1 MSETTTVPTATA
13 APCRPEPVPVP
24 ERPSIG
30 PIGDRVE
37 DVRRIVVLRG
47 GALGDLLYAVPA
59 LYALAAAYPGAEI
72 TLLGSALHAELLRD
86 RPGPV
91 DEVAVLP
98 VTRTDWNE
106 PAQPAEAEFAD
117 RLRERPVDL
126 AVQLH
131 GGGAWSNPFLRQLNP
146 RLSIGS
152 RAEGAA
158 PLDRNLAY
166 RFYQNEVLRAL
177 EVVGLAGAP
186 PVVMEPCVELTPRD
200 LAAADAVLG
209 TVTGPLVVVH
219 PGANDSRRRWPAH
232 AFAEIVTHCL
242 DRGAT
247 VVIIGGPSDHV
258 LVADLCSRVPVTANG
273 DARADRLR
281 TLVGSDMPTLCGV
294 LARAAVLVGNDSGPR
309 HLARAVGTATVGV
322 FWIGNV
328 ISAGPLSRGRDR
340 VLISWQT
347 HCPACG
353 RDATDERL
361 PRCPHGDSLVST
373 VPVAAVRAD
382 VDELLGW
389 T

>member
-1 MSETTTVPTATA
+1 MSETTTAPATTA
-13 APCRPEPVPVP
+13 APQRPAPVPAT
-24 ERPSIG
+24 ERASIG
-30 PIGDRVE
+30 PIGDTVP

-59 LYALAAAYPGAEI
+59 LYALAATYPGAEI

-98 VTRTDWNE
+98 VTRTDWNQ
-106 PAQPAEAEFAD
+106 PAQPAETEFVD

-146 RLSIGS
+146 RVSIGS

-158 PLDRNLAY
+158 PLDRTLAY
-166 RFYQNEVLRAL
+166 RFYQHEVLRAL

-186 PVVMEPCVELTPRD
+186 PVVLEPRVELTPRD
-200 LAAADAVLG
+200 LAAADAALG
-209 TVTGPLVVVH
+209 TVTGPLVIVH
-219 PGANDSRRRWPAH
+219 PGANDSRRRWPAR
-232 AFAEIVTHCL
+232 AFAEIATHCL

-247 VVIIGGPSDHV
+247 VVIIGGPSDQA
-258 LVADLCSRVPVTANG
+258 LVADLRSHIPVAATG
-273 DARADRLR
+273 DARLR

-294 LARAAVLVGNDSGPR
+294 LARATVLVGNDSGPR
-309 HLARAVGTATVGV
+309 HLARALGTPTVGV

-328 ISAGPLSRGRDR
+328 ISAGPLSCGNDR

-353 RDATDERL
+353 RDATDERK

-389 T
+389 K

>member
-1 MSETTTVPTATA
+1 MSETTTAPAVTAGQ
-13 APCRPEPVPVP
+13 PLLDPVPAT

-30 PIGDRVE
+30 PIADIVPQ
-37 DVRRIVVLRG
+37 VRRIVVLRG

-59 LYALAAAYPGAEI
+59 LYALAAAYPAAEI
-72 TLLGSALHAELLRD
+72 TLLGSALHADLLRG

-91 DEVAVLP
+91 DEVEVLP
-98 VTRTDWNE
+98 VTRTDWNQ
-106 PAQPAEAEFAD
+106 PAQPAEVEFVD
-117 RLRERPVDL
+117 RLRTRPVDL

-146 RLSIGS
+146 RVSVGS
-152 RAEGAA
+152 RAAGAP

-177 EVVGLAGAP
+177 EVAGLAGAP
-186 PVVMEPCVELTPRD
+186 PVVMEPRVELTPQD
-200 LAAADAVLG
+200 VAAADAVLG

-219 PGANDSRRRWPAH
+219 PGANDSRRRWPAA
-232 AFAEIVTHCL
+232 AFAEIATHCL

-247 VVIIGGPSDHV
+247 VLIIGGPSDHA
-258 LVADLCSRVPVTANG
+258 LVTDLRSRIPAAG

-281 TLVGSDMPTLCGV
+281 TLVGSDMSTLCGV

-309 HLARAVGTATVGV
+309 HLARAVGTPTVGV

-328 ISAGPLSRGRDR
+328 ISAGPLSRGSDR

-347 HCPACG
+347 HCPVCG
-353 RDATDERL
+353 SDATDERL

-373 VPVAAVRAD
+373 VPVAAVRGD

-389 T
+389 D